1 MPTDQ
6 SWRTRDGRWLIDRVV
21 GEPGVRYRLWDSGEL
36 GGERPPGTLTDM
48 TLWLR
53 AIGLRPDELEPLDE
67 VSDEWCE

>member
-6 SWRTRDGRWLIDRVV
+6 SWRTQDGRWLVDRVV
-21 GEPGVRYRLWDSGEL
+21 GEPGVGYRLWDEGEL
-36 GGERPPGTLTDM
+36 AGERPPGTLTDM

-53 AIGLRPDELEPLDE
+53 AIGLRPDELVPLDE